1 MLLCLAYLSAL
12 SMSVR
17 GCRVLEGLI
26 WAEVGKSRDFGK
38 SSCRN
43 QITELE

>member
-1 MLLCLAYLSAL
+1 MLLCLAYLSDL

-17 GCRVLEGLI
+17 GCRVFREHL
-26 WAEVGKSRDFGK
+26 WVEVGKSLDFGK

-43 QITELE
+43 